1 MSRRRSKFSYETGGS
16 TVTTEQNGTRDLAKR
31 PISILCSNESEIAIA
46 SLRAPTTTGEMKVLR
61 TAVLLACL
69 GVCSAFVPA
78 APLASRRQLPAIRG
92 AVSVV
97 MLSDAE
103 KAYLEAAAKAKAKRE
118 AAERALAAAQGA
130 APAPAPAPKPKPAP
144 PPPPPPPTGPSKA
157 EIAAAKKA
165 DAAAAAAAKEQAA
178 MAKKADAAAEKAA
191 KAQAAADKKA
201 AADAAAAAKKAA
213 AAA

>member
-1 MSRRRSKFSYETGGS
+1 
-16 TVTTEQNGTRDLAKR
+16 
-31 PISILCSNESEIAIA
+31 
-46 SLRAPTTTGEMKVLR
+46 MKVLR

-130 APAPAPAPKPKPAP
+130 APAKVQSALLLLTP
-144 PPPPPPPTGPSKA
+144 PRPCAT
-157 EIAAAKKA
+157 AAAGPPRVA
-165 DAAAAAAAKEQAA
+165 VRVGVDVRVPSESVGR
-178 MAKKADAAAEKAA
+178 
-191 KAQAAADKKA
+191 
-201 AADAAAAAKKAA
+201 
-213 AAA
+213 